1 LTDPSDSM
9 TAPVATPDDPLHG
22 DAASSPRADLANA
35 VGWIVF
41 GSAALIASLAMDRLE
56 QQHINPYTVPGLLP
70 ALLGI
75 AMILLGGTLG
85 VRSWRRGALHSA
97 AVAATSDRRE
107 QRRRVWIV
115 IALCATYCVVLIG
128 HGLPFW
134 LASTVYVTGS
144 ILILQRLSRDPQLRQ
159 LSSMAVIKALVIGSS
174 SALITHVVF
183 QDLFLVRLP

>member
-1 LTDPSDSM
+1 
-9 TAPVATPDDPLHG
+9 
-22 DAASSPRADLANA
+22 
-35 VGWIVF
+35 
-41 GSAALIASLAMDRLE
+41 
-56 QQHINPYTVPGLLP
+56 
-70 ALLGI
+70 
-75 AMILLGGTLG
+75 
-85 VRSWRRGALHSA
+85 
-97 AVAATSDRRE
+97 
-107 QRRRVWIV
+107 
-115 IALCATYCVVLIG
+115 VVLIG